1 MATLTYDPTPADNPE
16 FSDEEQ
22 DSIRVGQELAEQQEN
37 LLAGKF
43 KDAEDLEKAYLELQK
58 KLGTNDGTQD
68 EALRDEAG
76 NEERSEEEVNQYTA
90 DGSVNWEQVDE
101 TYGDIIG
108 GKFKENGVDPWE
120 ISKDFYERGEMT
132 EENYKT
138 LEGIGFSR
146 QMVDTYLTGAM
157 SEGSPQATEPVSDLS
172 DAQVMTIKQDV
183 GGEQEFNNILQWAA
197 DNLDSSYI
205 KSYDNLVETGNF
217 ESIQLAVAGLKSAY
231 DNANGYEGR
240 MLTGKAAPV
249 TQDVFRSQ
257 AEVVAA
263 MGDPRYDKDPA
274 YRQDVFAKL
283 ERSNINF

>member
-183 GGEQEFNNILQWAA
+183 GGEQEFNNIHL
-197 DNLDSSYI
+197 LICS
-205 KSYDNLVETGNF
+205 
-217 ESIQLAVAGLKSAY
+217 
-231 DNANGYEGR
+231 
-240 MLTGKAAPV
+240 
-249 TQDVFRSQ
+249 
-257 AEVVAA
+257 
-263 MGDPRYDKDPA
+263 
-274 YRQDVFAKL
+274 
-283 ERSNINF
+283 